1 MPSKAVLFDLDGVL
15 VDSMAPWMSLTN
27 ETLVRFGSPPLT
39 RGEFLS
45 ACWGKTFREVLDN
58 RLKEN
63 DIQSA
68 YGFAV
73 ERSLH
78 HFRDV
83 EVFEGTVDSLIEMRN
98 SGVSLAIVSNSPVDF
113 LNPLLE
119 ASGIRKFF
127 DISLGSVPGV
137 NPKPHPDMLNIAMR
151 KLCVSPEN
159 SMMVGDRESDI
170 LAAKNAGIKSVI
182 FRNVS
187 SLADHRV
194 DDIREI
200 IGIL

>member
-27 ETLVRFGSPPLT
+27 ETLVRFGSSGLT
-39 RGEFLS
+39 HGEFLS
-45 ACWGKTFREVLDN
+45 ACWGRTFREVLDN
-58 RLKEN
+58 RLLKS

-68 YGFAV
+68 YDFAV
-73 ERSLH
+73 ERSPH

-83 EVFEGTVDSLIEMRN
+83 AVFEGTDNSLREIRN

-113 LNPLLE
+113 LSPLLE

-127 DISLGSVPGV
+127 DISLGSAPGI

-151 KLCVSPEN
+151 KLCVTKEN
-159 SMMVGDRESDI
+159 AAMVGDRESDI
-170 LAAKNAGIKSVI
+170 IAAKNAGVKSVI
-182 FRNVS
+182 FRNS
-187 SLADHRV
+187 SPLADYRV
-194 DDIREI
+194 DDIAEI
-200 IGIL
+200 LEIL